1 MMSRRVALN
10 LVVFLILFF
19 IMVGWAVRNVVSV
32 EQIDRPY
39 PLSAT
44 FSNAFGVL
52 PNAEVTYL
60 GVTYGRVSK
69 VERVEGGVRVDMEIK
84 RNSKIPD
91 GSTANIY
98 RKSAIGEQYVDF
110 SPPPNHG
117 EGGPYYKSGTVLPLE
132 RTTVPLE
139 FSELLRS
146 ASALISAVP
155 PEAVSTLLQEASA
168 GLEGRTDS
176 LRELTQSGDRLAA
189 TLAARTEALDRL
201 ATNNTRL
208 TSVVTDHRGSL
219 GEAITD
225 LRAVADSLKNAR
237 GDVSVLL
244 ARGSQLLGL
253 TADLVAKHKGNLDC
267 DLKTLELVIDE
278 TTTPY
283 RLNGLRALLEFGPTA
298 FDQVWDT
305 RDVETAGPHPGVWVR
320 VGFIANPTYNRPD
333 QYVPPK
339 ELPPPREVTPCVS
352 PLSSTSA
359 DYRPARNVRG
369 TGAMPATGQSAAVAG
384 GLGMLAA
391 GLVLWQVRRAER
403 EQ

>member
-1 MMSRRVALN
+1 MNSRRVYLN

-39 PLSAT
+39 DLAAT
-44 FSNAFGVL
+44 FPNAFGVL

-60 GVTYGRVSK
+60 GVTYGSVKK
-69 VERVEGGVRVDMEIK
+69 VERVEGGVRIDMQIK
-84 RNSKIPD
+84 RDSKIPE
-91 GSTANIY
+91 GSIANIY

-110 SPPPNHG
+110 SPPPGHRG
-117 EGGPYYKSGTVLPLE
+117 GGPFYKPKTVVPIE

-155 PEAVSTLLQEASA
+155 PDAVSTLLAEASA
-168 GLEGRTDS
+168 GVAGRTDS
-176 LRELTQSGDRLAA
+176 LRQLTQSGDRLAA

-208 TSVVTDHRGSL
+208 TSVVTDHRRSL
-219 GEAITD
+219 GETVSD

-237 GDVSVLL
+237 GDLSVLL
-244 ARGSQLLGL
+244 DRGSQLLGQ

-267 DLKTLELVIDE
+267 DLKVLEQVIDE
-278 TTTPY
+278 TTTPE
-283 RLNGLRALLEFGPTA
+283 RLNGLRALLEFGPKA

-305 RDVETAGPHPGVWVR
+305 RDVDTAGPYPGVWVR
-320 VGFIANPTYNRPD
+320 VGFIANPTYNPPP
-333 QYVPPK
+333 QFVPPK
-339 ELPPPREVTPCVS
+339 ELPAPREITPCVS
-352 PLSSTSA
+352 PLSSTGA

-369 TGAMPATGQSAAVAG
+369 SGSMPATGESAAVAG
-384 GLGMLAA
+384 GLGLFAA
-391 GLVLWQVRRAER
+391 GLVLWQVRRAEHDA
-403 EQ
+403 